1 MTMAGWV
8 IAGGDDDWGD
18 YWNKEEVTTYL
29 LPYHLRQDRCEE
41 KKEGVDLEKPPNMVR
56 VRVTGLGLLGSG
68 YWVRVTGLGL
78 LC

>member
-41 KKEGVDLEKPPNMVR
+41 KKEGVDRKSGKRKGKHPTWL
-56 VRVTGLGLLGSG
+56 GLGLLG
-68 YWVRVTGLGL
+68 
-78 LC
+78 